1 MSNTAITVAMAVQGN
16 AAFTTQGGLW
26 KMNFEEG
33 ITHFL
38 EKQVSLESHFRNVG
52 AITAGQIGSTSITV
66 SGDLDTFDPLNDH
79 VLSNGTISFG
89 SIRLQT
95 DDAGKQFP
103 FMDRAVNRL
112 NTIEVA
118 GVIREISKHIA
129 NRTVKRHNNSILTAI
144 NSGVLSGASGNTLTG
159 TLGANMFY
167 DLANKIEDNEVDVHD
182 GEYIMLCS
190 NNVLQKLNAIEL
202 WQNTDVNGGA
212 RMPYVMG
219 SVGGE
224 QHGFG
229 ITWVNCGALMNQFFG
244 NKNTLLFA
252 RKEDIQYA
260 TEKGAEGL
268 RVYIQNKGSQ
278 ISSEATEVVAK
289 DSFGA
294 GIASDGII
302 ANERA
307 LKNRNI
313 YKITFS

>member
-1 MSNTAITVAMAVQGN
+1 MSNTAITVAMEVQGN

-38 EKQVSLESHFRNVG
+38 EKQVSLEDYFRNVG

-66 SGDLDTFDPLNDH
+66 SGDLNTFDPLNDH
-79 VLSNGTISFG
+79 VLSNGTLAFG

-103 FMDRAVNRL
+103 FMNRAIDRL
-112 NTIEVA
+112 NTIEQA
-118 GVIREISKHIA
+118 GVIREISKHVA
-129 NRTVKRHNNSILTAI
+129 NRTIKRHNNSILTSA
-144 NSGVLSGASGNTLTG
+144 NSGVLSANTLNG
-159 TLGANMFY
+159 TLGADTFY

-190 NNVLQKLNAIEL
+190 NRVLQKLNDIEL

-219 SVGGE
+219 TVGGG
-224 QHGFG
+224 QNGFG
-229 ITWVNCGALMNQFFG
+229 ITWLNCGALMNQFFG

-268 RVYIQNKGSQ
+268 RIYIQNKGGVE
-278 ISSEATEVVAK
+278 SSEATEVVAK
-289 DSFGA
+289 DSFGS